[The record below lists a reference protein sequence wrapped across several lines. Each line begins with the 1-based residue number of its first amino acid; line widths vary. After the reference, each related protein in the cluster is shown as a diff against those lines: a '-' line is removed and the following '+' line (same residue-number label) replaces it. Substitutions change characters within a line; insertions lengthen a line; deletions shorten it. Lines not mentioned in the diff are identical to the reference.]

1 MSYRLAPL
9 AVLDLEDI
17 RSFTV
22 ARWGR
27 AQWLRYY
34 RGIVDTLARIAEDPQ
49 TGRGRGVLGRG
60 LRSLTCGAHLIFWR
74 VSEGGE
80 PVILRIVHAR
90 RALEALSFADDLP
103 PR

>member
-17 RSFTV
+17 RSFTI
-22 ARWGR
+22 ARWSR
-27 AQWLRYY
+27 EQWLRYY
-34 RGIVDTLARIAEDPQ
+34 RDLVEAFARIAEDPRI
-49 TGRGRGVLGRG
+49 GRDRSVLGRG
-60 LRSLTCGAHLIFWR
+60 LRSLPCGAHLVFWR
-74 VSEGGE
+74 VSHAGE

-90 RALEALSFADDLP
+90 RALEALTFAENHA